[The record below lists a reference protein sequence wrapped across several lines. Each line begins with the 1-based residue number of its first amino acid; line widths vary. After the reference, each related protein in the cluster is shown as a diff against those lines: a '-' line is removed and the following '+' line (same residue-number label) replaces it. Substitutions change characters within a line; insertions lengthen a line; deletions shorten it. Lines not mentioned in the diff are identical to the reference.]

1 MLLAVSGGIAA
12 YKAAELLRLMQKR
25 GAQVVVAM
33 TPNARRF
40 ISTLTMATLSGEPVA
55 TDMFAE
61 RVEWKLEHIAIA
73 DRVEVMVV
81 APATADIIAKFAN
94 GIADDMVSAL
104 FLSVRCPVVVAPAM
118 NDAMLANP
126 ATQANLNALRE
137 RGVTIV
143 EPEAGYLACGREGT
157 GRLAE
162 LEAIAATVEQAL
174 SRGKDLAGYS
184 ILVTAG
190 PTREPIDAVRFIS
203 NPSTGKMGYALA
215 QVAFERGAKV
225 VLVSGPTTLPAPG
238 GVETIGVETAAEM
251 QEAVLARQG
260 EADAVIAAAAVLD
273 FSPVAPAT
281 TKIKKAEAPRQIELE
296 PTHDWLVD
304 LGRNKGRKVLV
315 GFAAEVENL
324 LENALAKCKA
334 KGLDLI
340 VANEVSREGAGFGS
354 EDNEGILVYP
364 DGRQEALPR
373 MPKTRMA
380 AVILDR
386 VAALLK
392 ERTPG
397 P

>member
-1 MLLAVSGGIAA
+1 
-12 YKAAELLRLMQKR
+12 
-25 GAQVVVAM
+25 
-33 TPNARRF
+33 
-40 ISTLTMATLSGEPVA
+40 
-55 TDMFAE
+55 MFAE

-126 ATQANLNALRE
+126 ATQANLNILRE

-251 QEAVLARQG
+251 QKAVLARQG